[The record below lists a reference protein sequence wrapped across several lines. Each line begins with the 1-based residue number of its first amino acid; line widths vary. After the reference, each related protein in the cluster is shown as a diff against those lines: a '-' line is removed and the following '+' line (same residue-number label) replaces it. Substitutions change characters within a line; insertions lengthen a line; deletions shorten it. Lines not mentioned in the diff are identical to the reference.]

1 MLEPARNPVG
11 HRRPTLRWLS
21 TFAAQTPMAL
31 TVAPVPLA
39 ALTPEREA
47 HFARLAEGPDLY
59 LELLLQRGTAYRI
72 GWGARPAGHC
82 LLSEDGQIAELDLP
96 REAWQAKN
104 ELFAALVER
113 LEVRG
118 ARCFSFDPLLL
129 GLCIER
135 GWTASVEGALFRD
148 LLDEHPPVQRDDLR
162 LRPATTVDLE
172 LILPHREGVFDSED
186 ECRAWVAGGRVSVL
200 ERDGAFLGIGLLTR
214 IWASRPEH
222 DVGVMVHPD
231 HRGRG
236 YASYIARALKRRC
249 LDLGLRPVAGCH
261 AENLASVRALHR
273 AGFASQHALLQFRP
287 ARAREA

>member
-1 MLEPARNPVG
+1 MGPVSSEA
-11 HRRPTLRWLS
+11 LS
-21 TFAAQTPMAL
+21 FLHKTPMAL
-31 TVAPVPLA
+31 TITPVPLA

-59 LELLLQRGTAYRI
+59 LELLLHRGTAYRI
-72 GWGARPAGHC
+72 GWDNRPAGYC
-82 LLSEDGQIAELDLP
+82 LLSEDARIAELDLP
-96 REAWQAKN
+96 RDAWSAKA

-148 LLDEHPPVQRDDLR
+148 LLDEVPPVQRDDLR
-162 LRPATTVDLE
+162 LRPATTADLE
-172 LILPHREGVFDSED
+172 QILPHREGVFESED
-186 ECRAWVAGGRVSVL
+186 ECRAWIAGGRVSVL
-200 ERDGAFLGIGLLTR
+200 ERDGAFLGTGLLTR

-222 DVGVMVHPD
+222 DLGVMVHPD

-236 YASYIARALKRRC
+236 YASHVLRALKRRC
-249 LDLGLRPVAGCH
+249 LDLGLRPIAGCH
-261 AENLASVRALHR
+261 AENLASARALHR
-273 AGFASQHALLQFRP
+273 AGFASQHALFKLCP
-287 ARAREA
+287 AGHRGS